1 MAILI
6 DTSVWVDWSNDKT
19 LPQSIELARL
29 LEIDEVATTDV
40 VMAEVLQGA
49 RTQAVFDD
57 WATRLDAFHYFPVTQ
72 DSWLSAARLSFRLM
86 RQGLTTALSDLLVA
100 QVALEN
106 NLAIFTTDSDFQ
118 RFPDLRL
125 HQ

>member
-19 LPQSIELARL
+19 LPQSVELARL
-29 LEIDEVATTDV
+29 LDMDEVATTDV

-49 RTQAVFDD
+49 RNQALFDE
-57 WATRLDAFHYFPVTQ
+57 WSHILDALHYFPVTT
-72 DSWLSAARLSFRLM
+72 DTWLNAAGLSF
-86 RQGLTTALSDLLVA
+86 GLIRRGLPTALSDLLVA

-106 NLAIFTTDSDFQ
+106 DLAIFTTDSDFQ
-118 RFPDLRL
+118 RVNGLRL
-125 HQ
+125 H